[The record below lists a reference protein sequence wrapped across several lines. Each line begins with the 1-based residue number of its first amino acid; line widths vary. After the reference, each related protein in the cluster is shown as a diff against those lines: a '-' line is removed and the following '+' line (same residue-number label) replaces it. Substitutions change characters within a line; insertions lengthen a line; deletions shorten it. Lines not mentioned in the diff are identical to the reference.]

1 MLYENFVKENKSSF
15 LNRVKE
21 ISKLLDIEPDWL
33 MLVMKHESGL
43 NHRAVN
49 KMGGATGLIQFMPAT
64 AKGMGTTTAAL
75 YEMSN
80 VEQLDWVYKY
90 FKPYKRYLDSF
101 ESLFLV
107 TFFPAALGKG
117 EDWIFRTSNLSA
129 QTVVNY
135 NKPFDLN
142 KDGVLTVKEWKQ
154 YLRNYVSRSGVDLN
168 NLKKKI

>member
-1 MLYENFVKENKSSF
+1 MLYENLVPENKLAFISK
-15 LNRVKE
+15 VKE
-21 ISKLLDIEPDWL
+21 IASLLGIEPDWL

-43 NHRAVN
+43 NSRAYN
-49 KMGGATGLIQFMPAT
+49 NMGGATGLIQFMPAT
-64 AKGMGTTTAAL
+64 AISLGTTTVAL
-75 YEMSN
+75 YNMSN

-107 TFFPAALGKG
+107 TFFPAALGKA
-117 EDWIFRTSNLSA
+117 DTWVFRTGNMSP

-142 KDGVLTVKEWKQ
+142 RDGVLTVGEWKQ
-154 YLRNYVSRSGVDLN
+154 YLRNYVAKSGVDLN
-168 NLKKKI
+168 QLKKKV